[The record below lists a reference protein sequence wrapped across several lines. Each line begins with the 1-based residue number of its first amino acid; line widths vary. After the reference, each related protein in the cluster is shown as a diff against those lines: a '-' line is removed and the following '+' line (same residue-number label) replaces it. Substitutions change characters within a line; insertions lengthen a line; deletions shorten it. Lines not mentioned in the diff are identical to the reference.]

1 MNIIRFFIIVAVIC
15 LPYLYI
21 ASLHMFELSL
31 VSIIWSL
38 SFSLIGLFISP
49 FVDPYLAVLIRIICG
64 LIIFTPF
71 VRKTASRDI
80 WQLMIIGACQF
91 GLTYIFLYQSFKYI
105 SVIEVLLFSI
115 TTPIYIVMIHSFFER
130 RIEWRAFAAAFLAV
144 IGAAI
149 IRYQAIS
156 PSFVTG
162 FLLMQAANFVFAFGQ
177 AYYQR
182 TQKRSSKNYQ
192 NFFWFF
198 AGAFMIVFPAYLLLG
213 QFRFTAQ
220 TSTILA
226 LIYAGFLATGLG
238 QYLWLQ
244 GATKVSAGTL
254 SVMNNLVIP
263 LGIIINLLFGGIID
277 MPIEF
282 TIGSTIILF
291 SLWVAKSRRKL

>member
-1 MNIIRFFIIVAVIC
+1 MSTLFQNKSI
-15 LPYLYI
+15 
-21 ASLHMFELSL
+21 HMLELSL

-38 SFSLIGLFISP
+38 SFSLIGLYISP
-49 FVDPYLAVLIRIICG
+49 FVDPYLAVLIRILCG
-64 LIIFTPF
+64 IIIFLPF
-71 VRKTASRDI
+71 VRKTSHKDI
-80 WQLMIIGACQF
+80 LQLLLIGACQF
-91 GLTYIFLYQSFKYI
+91 GLTYIFLYQSFQYI

-130 RIEWRAFAAAFLAV
+130 KIEWRAFLAAFLAV

-156 PSFVTG
+156 PSFITG

-182 TQKRSSKNYQ
+182 TQKRSAKNYH

-198 AGAFMIVFPAYLLLG
+198 MGAFIIVFPTYLALG
-213 QFRFTAQ
+213 QFRLTMQ
-220 TSTILA
+220 SSTILA
-226 LIYAGFLATGLG
+226 LIYAGFLATGIG

-263 LGIIINLLFGGIID
+263 LGIIINLMFGGIIS

-282 TIGSTIILF
+282 TIGSTVILI
-291 SLWVAKSRRKL
+291 SLWIAKSKPTLTTS